1 MYLSQCH
8 LVLAFVSN
16 CLKRSFLI
24 YVVFIIIDL
33 GRIFV
38 QLGVEAAGSGIRVQN
53 YMFGVN
59 FDHANG
65 GHCCT
70 FGNIFRRKLTTCTIV
85 GFVVHIDWGHCSSFY
100 TMVVREQIVERE

>member
-16 CLKRSFLI
+16 CLRRSFLI

-53 YMFGVN
+53 YMFRVN
-59 FDHANG
+59 FAHANG

-70 FGNIFRRKLTTCTIV
+70 FGNILDGSLQISITGDFYANVVIIV
-85 GFVVHIDWGHCSSFY
+85 HRDDNLYF
-100 TMVVREQIVERE
+100 